1 MNLSI
6 FENDGTLGQDTSIR
20 LVSFS
25 WNGVASLWSNK
36 SLQQAHAEFNALFT
50 TAFPQ
55 LVYNRPFT
63 SYTPLGLGI
72 GSQLTGMAETVMS
85 DSQFRSVVYDLA
97 TGVGIR
103 GEVSSLNVSG
113 RTIAELQS
121 GQTLTQPGSTV
132 NPLVTTDG
140 IAKLGFDLFES
151 YKWPVI
157 IGGGLLLGLLLRR

>member
-6 FENDGTLGQDTSIR
+6 FDNDGTLGEDTSIR
-20 LVSFS
+20 LISFS
-25 WNGVASLWSNK
+25 WNDVASLWSNK
-36 SLQQAHAEFNALFT
+36 TLQQAHSEFNSLFT
-50 TAFPQ
+50 MSFPRM
-55 LVYNRPFT
+55 LYNGPFT
-63 SYTPLGLGI
+63 NYTALGLGI
-72 GSQLTGMAETVMS
+72 GSQMTGMAETIMS

-103 GEVSSLNVSG
+103 GDMSKLTVSG

-121 GQTLTQPGSTV
+121 GQTLTPSGSTV

-140 IAKLGFDLFES
+140 IAKLGSDLFET

-157 IGGGLLLGLLLRR
+157 IGGGLLLGFLLRR